1 MNHGEKDDEECLV
14 SLSNIIVDLLND
26 KRISN
31 DIRCEY
37 ASKFQNVFPAI
48 ALLSM
53 DYAKKQ
59 YGVEHTDK
67 SS

>member
-1 MNHGEKDDEECLV
+1 MSYHEKEDEECLV

-26 KRISN
+26 NRISN

-53 DYAKKQ
+53 DYARKQ
-59 YGVEHTDK
+59 YGVEQSNK
-67 SS
+67 SN

>member
-1 MNHGEKDDEECLV
+1 MNYDEKDDEECLV

-26 KRISN
+26 KRISK

-59 YGVEHTDK
+59 YGVKRLNK
-67 SS
+67 SN